1 MKLDSNIQGVLD
13 RVKRRPR
20 DLRQALALTLAPAE
34 WDATLRV
41 EAKRTV
47 WALAKQ
53 AEWGFV
59 EPFIQTVMVA
69 PFLGGF
75 FARMSN
81 PMPPVLE
88 MEDIMMAQVLQ
99 TRALNTGSGPT
110 LFSDFLNQFDQ
121 MMTDWVATEKRK
133 DKRDWDKRDEDIGH
147 FMGYL
152 MLTPDARLSDK
163 ERAAKA
169 KLLPHLADYIAR
181 RQTEKRLSADTIN
194 AWLLAVLAAWS
205 ALVRRAF
212 PELLRGHLAA
222 IRGDLVP

>member
-69 PFLGGF
+69 PFLSGF

-88 MEDIMMAQVLQ
+88 MEDFMMAQGLQ

>member
-1 MKLDSNIQGVLD
+1 MD

-20 DLRQALALTLAPAE
+20 DIRQALARTLAPAE
-34 WDATLRV
+34 WDATLRA

-75 FARMSN
+75 FARMGN

-88 MEDIMMAQVLQ
+88 MEDFMMAQGLQ

-133 DKRDWDKRDEDIGH
+133 DKRDWDKPDEDIGH

-152 MLTPDARLSDK
+152 MLTPDGQLSDK

-169 KLLPHLADYIAR
+169 KLLPHLADYLAR
-181 RQTEKRLSADTIN
+181 RQAEKRLSADTIN

-205 ALVRRAF
+205 ALVRRTF
-212 PELLRGHLAA
+212 PERLRGHLAA
-222 IRGDLVP
+222 IREDLVP